1 MGFWALFNAEGNSN
15 GTVETWEQDFVT
27 GDVNLG
33 NVSVDEAA
41 DWVLEEMSESAS
53 NGVVVS
59 NNGTIEKWI
68 MNSPAGEPRK
78 WW

>member
-1 MGFWALFNAEGNSN
+1 MNFWALFNAEGNSD
-15 GTVETWEQDFVT
+15 GTVETWEQDFAT

-33 NVSVDEAA
+33 NVSADEATE
-41 DWVLEEMSESAS
+41 WLLEEMSESAS

-59 NNGTIEKWI
+59 DDGTIQKWI